1 MKSQT
6 GLYRPFSS
14 RKWRKNPSSLAL
26 KAGIRWSSKPTT
38 IAHERCHGRWSLNT
52 EFSDSLLGKIGGEF
66 GVSFRVAPWAAWL
79 FPSLELRAANSYTC
93 LILDLDGWGSYE
105 RAVRTVR
112 RTKVGAL
119 NWAVENKRTGGV
131 HGVWTLANPVH
142 RADMAL
148 AAPLKRYGR
157 VSEYYAAALGAD
169 AGYTGVL
176 THNPME
182 DAQLPGFE
190 THWLRREPYTLNEL
204 AGFVP
209 FGWRRPKVS
218 RTAVGRNC
226 DVFAH
231 CMRWAG
237 APENLGLPVFNE
249 AHRINGSFKLPLD
262 PPEVGGISRSVE
274 RYRRRWIK
282 QGRFWGPGNC
292 TYDHSSEAQAKRGK
306 RSGQARRKRTKGRD
320 QAIVQAVV
328 SGQSMRSI
336 AREYGLHHR
345 AVEKIVGRD
354 APLFAR
360 STPLTLTR
368 PWEAEGVSR
377 AQWYRRNETS
387 GDRT

>member
-1 MKSQT
+1 MDGNGNGPAATCENSTRTPRRKQRVRQRWLPIEAAPQKVRDH
-6 GLYRPFSS
+6 GLGDAHSRPLVS
-14 RKWRKNPSSLAL
+14 P
-26 KAGIRWSSKPTT
+26 
-38 IAHERCHGRWSLNT
+38 
-52 EFSDSLLGKIGGEF
+52 GKIEGSF
-66 GVSFRVAPWAAWL
+66 AVSFRVAPWAAWL

-105 RAVRTVR
+105 RAERAVR

-157 VSEYYAAALGAD
+157 DLGVLRCRPRCAD

-190 THWLRREPYTLNEL
+190 THWLRREPYTLDEL

-237 APENLGLPVFNE
+237 SPENLGAPVLGE
-249 AHRINGSFKLPLD
+249 AHRLNDGFEHPLD
-262 PPEVGGISRSVE
+262 PPEVAGISRSVE
-274 RYRRRWIK
+274 RYRRKWIK
-282 QGRFWGPGNC
+282 QGRSSGPWGRPSGRPGAG
-292 TYDHSSEAQAKRGK
+292 SGGSEAARPAASGRRTATRPSSRLGYAEPPYMRSRSAPRAVRASRPPHCSTGMP
-306 RSGQARRKRTKGRD
+306 RSGRGGVTRTT
-320 QAIVQAVV
+320 QV
-328 SGQSMRSI
+328 SQ
-336 AREYGLHHR
+336 
-345 AVEKIVGRD
+345 D
-354 APLFAR
+354 
-360 STPLTLTR
+360 
-368 PWEAEGVSR
+368 
-377 AQWYRRNETS
+377 
-387 GDRT
+387 

>member
-1 MKSQT
+1 MQDKSTRSPRRKQPVRQRWLPIEAAPPKVRAH
-6 GLYRPFSS
+6 GLRDAHSRPLVS
-14 RKWRKNPSSLAL
+14 P
-26 KAGIRWSSKPTT
+26 
-38 IAHERCHGRWSLNT
+38 
-52 EFSDSLLGKIGGEF
+52 GKIDGGF
-66 GVSFRVAPWAAWL
+66 AVSFRVAPWAAWL

-105 RAVRTVR
+105 RAERTVR

-131 HGVWTLANPVH
+131 HGVWTLAAPVH

-190 THWLRREPYTLNEL
+190 THWLRREPYTLDEL
-204 AGFVP
+204 AGFIP

-237 APENLGLPVFNE
+237 APENLGAPVLGE
-249 AHRINGSFKLPLD
+249 AHRCNDGLDVPLD

-274 RYRRRWIK
+274 RYRRKWIK

-306 RSGQARRKRTKGRD
+306 RSGQARRQRTRGRD
-320 QAIVQAVV
+320 QAIVQAWLC
-328 SGQSMRSI
+328 GASMRSLSRLHGI
-336 AREYGLHHR
+336 ARTAIRNILQ
-345 AVEKIVGRD
+345 RD
-354 APLFAR
+354 VPLWQKGGGY
-360 STPLTLTR
+360 TNLTQ
-368 PWEAEGVSR
+368 VS
-377 AQWYRRNETS
+377 Q
-387 GDRT
+387 D